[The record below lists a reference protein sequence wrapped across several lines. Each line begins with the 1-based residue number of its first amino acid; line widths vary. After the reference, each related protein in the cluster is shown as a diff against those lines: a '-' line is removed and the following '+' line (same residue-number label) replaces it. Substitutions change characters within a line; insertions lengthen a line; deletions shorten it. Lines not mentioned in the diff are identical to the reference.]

1 MIKTSMAALLLAS
14 NIAIANAVDL
24 KEFQP
29 CRAAAARLCDRSQGT
44 ALAALWKCGAT
55 LASRHSE
62 IGPRCVVVLKRYG
75 QL

>member
-1 MIKTSMAALLLAS
+1 MIRTSMATLLLAS

-29 CRAAAARLCDRSQGT
+29 CRAAAAKLCDRSQGT
-44 ALAALWKCGAT
+44 TVQALWKCGAT
-55 LASRHSE
+55 LAARLSE
-62 IGPRCVVVLKRYG
+62 VGPRCVVVLKRYG